1 MKKYFK
7 KEKNF
12 VSINIT
18 SLIDV
23 VFMLVIFFMLSS
35 SFNKSSIPISLP
47 SSENSIQSSD
57 TESIRVTISKENII
71 SSSPENSINPS
82 NVANNNNSTENK
94 AVKNSEST
102 DARSN
107 SSGSNSQL
115 DNDNPVIQDIVKL
128 IEENKIYP
136 KNARLRNIE
145 GDVKV
150 AFCISEEGYLTGDIT
165 VIEATAP
172 VILQKAAVESVS
184 KAFRKPFK
192 KLPQNLDLQITI
204 RYSLIR

>member
-1 MKKYFK
+1 MFLSKLTQNQKIRILTFLGIILILSLHVPFFFI
-7 KEKNF
+7 KNHPGN
-12 VSINIT
+12 SQE
-18 SLIDV
+18 
-23 VFMLVIFFMLSS
+23 
-35 SFNKSSIPISLP
+35 PISRITLVA
-47 SSENSIQSSD
+47 SSTN
-57 TESIRVTISKENII
+57 KI

-82 NVANNNNSTENK
+82 NVANDNNSTENK

-102 DARSN
+102 DAGSN
-107 SSGSNSQL
+107 SSGSKSQL

-150 AFCISEEGYLTGDIT
+150 AFCISEEGYLTGDVT

>member
-1 MKKYFK
+1 MFLSKLTQNQKIKILTFLGIILILSLHVPFFFV
-7 KEKNF
+7 KNHPGN
-12 VSINIT
+12 SQE
-18 SLIDV
+18 
-23 VFMLVIFFMLSS
+23 
-35 SFNKSSIPISLP
+35 PISRITLVA
-47 SSENSIQSSD
+47 SSTN
-57 TESIRVTISKENII
+57 KI
-71 SSSPENSINPS
+71 SSSQEKSINPS

-94 AVKNSEST
+94 AMKNSEST
-102 DARSN
+102 DAGSN

-165 VIEATAP
+165 IIEATAP

>member
-1 MKKYFK
+1 MFLSKLTQNQKIRILTFLGIILILSLHVPFFFIK
-7 KEKNF
+7 NHTEK
-12 VSINIT
+12 SQE
-18 SLIDV
+18 
-23 VFMLVIFFMLSS
+23 
-35 SFNKSSIPISLP
+35 PISRITLVA
-47 SSENSIQSSD
+47 SSTN
-57 TESIRVTISKENII
+57 KI

-150 AFCISEEGYLTGDIT
+150 AFCISEEGYLTGDVT

>member
-1 MKKYFK
+1 MFLSKLTQNQKIRILTFLGIILILSLHVPFFFIK
-7 KEKNF
+7 NHTEK
-12 VSINIT
+12 SQE
-18 SLIDV
+18 
-23 VFMLVIFFMLSS
+23 
-35 SFNKSSIPISLP
+35 PISRITLVA
-47 SSENSIQSSD
+47 SSTN
-57 TESIRVTISKENII
+57 KI

>member
-1 MKKYFK
+1 MFLSKLTQNQKIRILTFLG
-7 KEKNF
+7 
-12 VSINIT
+12 IILIL
-18 SLIDV
+18 SLHV
-23 VFMLVIFFMLSS
+23 PFFFIKIHPGNSQE
-35 SFNKSSIPISLP
+35 PISRITLVA
-47 SSENSIQSSD
+47 SSTN
-57 TESIRVTISKENII
+57 KI

-102 DARSN
+102 DAGSN
-107 SSGSNSQL
+107 SSSSNSQL

-150 AFCISEEGYLTGDIT
+150 AFCISEEGYLTGDVT

-172 VILQKAAVESVS
+172 VILQNAAVESVS

>member
-1 MKKYFK
+1 MFLSKLTQNQKIKILTFLGIILILSLHVPFFFI
-7 KEKNF
+7 KNHPGN
-12 VSINIT
+12 SQE
-18 SLIDV
+18 
-23 VFMLVIFFMLSS
+23 
-35 SFNKSSIPISLP
+35 PISRITLIA
-47 SSENSIQSSD
+47 SSTN
-57 TESIRVTISKENII
+57 KI

-82 NVANNNNSTENK
+82 NVANNNNSTEKK

-102 DARSN
+102 DAGSN

-150 AFCISEEGYLTGDIT
+150 AFCISEEGYLTGDVT

-192 KLPQNLDLQITI
+192 KLPQNLGLQITI
-204 RYSLIR
+204 RYTLIR

>member
-1 MKKYFK
+1 MFLSKLTQNQKIRILTFLG
-7 KEKNF
+7 
-12 VSINIT
+12 IILIL
-18 SLIDV
+18 SLHV
-23 VFMLVIFFMLSS
+23 PFF
-35 SFNKSSIPISLP
+35 FIKIHPG
-47 SSENSIQSSD
+47 NSQ
-57 TESIRVTISKENII
+57 ESISRITLVASSTNKI
-71 SSSPENSINPS
+71 SSSPGNSINPS
-82 NVANNNNSTENK
+82 NVANNKKSTENK

-102 DARSN
+102 DAGSN

-150 AFCISEEGYLTGDIT
+150 AFCISEEGYLTGDVT

-204 RYSLIR
+204 RYTLIR

>member
-1 MKKYFK
+1 MFLSKLTQNQKIKILTFLGIILILSLHVPFFFI
-7 KEKNF
+7 KNHPGN
-12 VSINIT
+12 SQE
-18 SLIDV
+18 
-23 VFMLVIFFMLSS
+23 
-35 SFNKSSIPISLP
+35 PISRITLVA
-47 SSENSIQSSD
+47 SS
-57 TESIRVTISKENII
+57 TNII

-94 AVKNSEST
+94 SVKNSEST
-102 DARSN
+102 DEGSN

>member
-1 MKKYFK
+1 MFLSKLTQNQKIKILTFFGIILILSLHVPFFFV
-7 KEKNF
+7 KNHPGN
-12 VSINIT
+12 SQE
-18 SLIDV
+18 
-23 VFMLVIFFMLSS
+23 
-35 SFNKSSIPISLP
+35 PISRITLVA
-47 SSENSIQSSD
+47 SS
-57 TESIRVTISKENII
+57 TKII

-82 NVANNNNSTENK
+82 NVANDNNSTENK

-102 DARSN
+102 DAGSN

-128 IEENKIYP
+128 IEKNKIYP

-150 AFCISEEGYLTGDIT
+150 AFCISEEGYLTGDVT